1 MLFVILFVGTC
12 IRAMLEAKGK
22 SWAIM
27 LKSYIVQN
35 IHSPTLSFRGII
47 VHFQIFIQERREE
60 GRAVFEA
67 SLTGLGNGFRV
78 QKKIGPSKGKS

>member
-12 IRAMLEAKGK
+12 NRAMLEAKGK
-22 SWAIM
+22 SWASM
-27 LKSYIVQN
+27 LKSYRTK

-60 GRAVFEA
+60 GRALFEA
-67 SLTGLGNGFRV
+67 SLTGPGNGFRV

>member
-27 LKSYIVQN
+27 LKSYCTK

-47 VHFQIFIQERREE
+47 VHFQIFIQGRREE
-60 GRAVFEA
+60 GRAVIEA
-67 SLTGLGNGFRV
+67 IFTGLGNGFRV
-78 QKKIGPSKGKS
+78 QKEIGPSEGKS